1 MKRMTLWLTPFA
13 LALALAVPAA
23 QAVDNDP
30 DWVALSQ
37 RVQAL
42 ETDPRLAGLAAY
54 ERLQARQSLQA
65 FAAARS
71 SQRPTARQ
79 IAERRVEIA
88 ETMARTEATRRE
100 IDRLDRERS
109 ELLIEASRQ
118 DAARA
123 RAEAE
128 RLRVEAQIQLEE
140 AQRLRA
146 AAEAEALARQEA
158 EDLIVDVGSAETAK
172 LKAAREREA
181 ELARREAELMAGDKP
196 GAPARPK
203 PAAKPKGG
211 KPR

>member
-1 MKRMTLWLTPFA
+1 MTRLAPWLTP
-13 LALALAVPAA
+13 LALAFALVVPGVHAA
-23 QAVDNDP
+23 DNDP
-30 DWVALSQ
+30 DWIALSQ
-37 RVQAL
+37 RLQTL
-42 ETDPRLAGLAAY
+42 ESDPRLAGLAAY
-54 ERLQARQSLQA
+54 ERLQARQALEA
-65 FAAARS
+65 LAAARS
-71 SQRPTARQ
+71 SQRPGARQ
-79 IAERRVEIA
+79 IAERRLEIA

-109 ELLIEASRQ
+109 DLLIEASRQ
-118 DAARA
+118 EAARA

-146 AAEAEALARQEA
+146 AVEAEALARQEA

-196 GAPARPK
+196 AASAPAKRP
-203 PAAKPKGG
+203 AKPKGG

>member
-1 MKRMTLWLTPFA
+1 MTRLATWLTSLA
-13 LALALAVPAA
+13 LALALGVPAA
-23 QAVDNDP
+23 HAADNDP
-30 DWVALSQ
+30 DAIALSQ
-37 RVQAL
+37 RLQAL
-42 ETDPRLAGLAAY
+42 ESDARLAGLAAY
-54 ERLQARQSLQA
+54 ERLQARQAVQGLA
-65 FAAARS
+65 TARGS
-71 SQRPTARQ
+71 ARPAARQ

-88 ETMARTEATRRE
+88 ETMVRAEATRRE

-109 ELLIEASRQ
+109 DLLIEASRQ

-181 ELARREAELMAGDKP
+181 ELARREAELMAGE
-196 GAPARPK
+196 K
-203 PAAKPKGG
+203 PAAPAPRKRPTKPKAG